1 MTMENYEKYFKLGM
15 ITVMTAMKKTLSMY
29 PEGINQKQVADMLD
43 ELDQQL
49 GIKQTEM
56 ELLKRA

>member
-1 MTMENYEKYFKLGM
+1 MNDNEMYFKLGM
-15 ITVMTAMKKTLSMY
+15 ITVMTAVKKTLSIY
-29 PEGINQKQVADMLD
+29 PKGMNQQQVNDMLD

>member
-1 MTMENYEKYFKLGM
+1 MENHEKYFKLGM

-29 PEGINQKQVADMLD
+29 PEGINQEQVADMLD

>member
-1 MTMENYEKYFKLGM
+1 MNENEMYFKLGM
-15 ITVMTAMKKTLSMY
+15 IAVMTAVKKTLSVY
-29 PEGINQKQVADMLD
+29 PNGMNQKQVADILD

-56 ELLKRA
+56 QLLKRA

>member
-1 MTMENYEKYFKLGM
+1 MENYEKYFKLGM

>member
-1 MTMENYEKYFKLGM
+1 MEKYEKYFKIGM
-15 ITVMTAMKKTLSMY
+15 VAALTAVKKTLDMY
-29 PEGINQKQVADMLD
+29 PNGMTTKEVNDMID

-49 GIKQTEM
+49 GIKTTEI

>member
-1 MTMENYEKYFKLGM
+1 MYFKLGM
-15 ITVMTAMKKTLSMY
+15 IVVMTAVKKTLSVY
-29 PEGINQKQVADMLD
+29 PKGMNQKQVADMLD

>member
-1 MTMENYEKYFKLGM
+1 MENNERFFKLGM
-15 ITVMTAMKKTLSMY
+15 IAVLTAVKKTLSLY
-29 PEGINQKQVADMLD
+29 PRGMSQKDVDDMLD

-56 ELLKRA
+56 ELLRRA